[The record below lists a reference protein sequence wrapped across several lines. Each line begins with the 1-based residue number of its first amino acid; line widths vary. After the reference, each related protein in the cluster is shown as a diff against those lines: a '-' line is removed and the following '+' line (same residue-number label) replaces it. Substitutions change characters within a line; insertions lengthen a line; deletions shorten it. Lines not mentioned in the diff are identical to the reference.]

1 MNSLNLIEQR
11 IGSVMQQ
18 VMKSADLPLDT
29 CAEEIA
35 AQCNISG
42 LTAEMI
48 LTGKEPGAIASQWL
62 HSQMMKKMKPK
73 GAPFQTKGMPLLP
86 FSQVVFQSM
95 KETGD
100 EDIWTF
106 PFSLRLPQS
115 EVDEQRLT
123 EAIETALANHPVFST
138 RIDEEGLQ
146 HLEEGYRTPYF
157 QYKVHSNEEAVQLD
171 IKANRILGDAASFGI
186 LLQDICLAYQGESLL
201 SDTYCSYIEEV
212 ERKKTSAAYQ
222 EHREYM
228 DIEFG
233 NITCPTSPAPDTPFS
248 TQTDSWLAVHY
259 EDMTDIEDP
268 LSRLCTSAKVSTNT
282 VFSLATTLALMDY
295 NHTDDAALTW
305 AYLGR
310 ENEQQQH
317 IFGSLHRDVPFKMSR
332 SSQSTPATLLA
343 EAKRQIEQGI
353 IHSEYPFTLLAKDRT
368 RWQNAV
374 NVLLQADTTKALADC
389 PLPIEPVPDPSPQ
402 KAYCTLDVE
411 IYEHPLM
418 IALKYSSAHYKKE
431 SIHRFAA
438 LIRKNVEL
446 LLHNKN
452 VKF

>member
-11 IGSVMQQ
+11 IEAVMQQ
-18 VMKSADLPLDT
+18 VMKQAGTTLDT

-35 AQCNISG
+35 NRCNIAG

-48 LTGKEPGAIASQWL
+48 LTGKDPGAIASQWL

-73 GAPFQTKGMPLLP
+73 GAPLKAKGMPLLP

-106 PFSLRLPQS
+106 PFSLQLPQG

-123 EAIETALANHPVFST
+123 EAIEKALANHPVFST

-146 HLEEGYRTPYF
+146 HFEEGYRTPYF
-157 QYKVHSNEEAVQLD
+157 QYEVSSNRGMVRLD

-186 LLQDICLAYQGESLL
+186 LLQDICLAYQGESLAP
-201 SDTYCSYIEEV
+201 DTYRSYIEEV
-212 ERKKTSAAYQ
+212 ERKKSSASYQ
-222 EHREYM
+222 EHQEYM
-228 DIEFG
+228 DGEFG
-233 NITCPTSPAPDTPFS
+233 NITCPTSPEPDTPFC
-248 TQTDSWLAVHY
+248 TQTDSWLGIHT
-259 EDMTDIEDP
+259 EDMTDIEES
-268 LSRLCTSAKVSTNT
+268 LSRLCRMAKVSTNT
-282 VFSLATTLALMDY
+282 VFSLATALALTDY
-295 NHTDDAALTW
+295 NHTDEAALTW

-310 ENEQQQH
+310 ENEQEQH

-353 IHSEYPFTLLAKDRT
+353 IHSEYPFTLLAKDRP

-374 NVLLQADTTKALADC
+374 NVLLQTDTTKALADC
-389 PLPIEPVPDPSPQ
+389 PLPIELVPDSSPQ

-418 IALKYSSAHYKKE
+418 ITIKYSSAHYKKE
-431 SIHRFAA
+431 SIHRFAT
-438 LIRKNVEL
+438 LIRKNIEL
-446 LLHNKN
+446 LLHNK
-452 VKF
+452 